1 MQACKHHLGSVQ
13 GRHHFSCTL
22 FPLSSFFLI
31 FGLCSTSRQ
40 PNHFLGT
47 SPISHAH
54 PSPTHRAPT
63 RRPRGSESL
72 YDYDDA
78 RLGSPRYND
87 DACTLPPP
95 DEVHARPEPLC
106 DDDHTV
112 TVPSR
117 HHDHAATGPP
127 RDDDYACPEPP
138 VRRRPHGNIPPSSS
152 LTC

>member
-1 MQACKHHLGSVQ
+1 MQACKHHLQ

-54 PSPTHRAPT
+54 TSPTYRAPT

-78 RLGSPRYND
+78 RLGSPCYND
-87 DACTLPPP
+87 DACTLPRLTKS
-95 DEVHARPEPLC
+95 ARAQ
-106 DDDHTV
+106 
-112 TVPSR
+112 SR
-117 HHDHAATGPP
+117 CATMTTREHSSFLVAHLLTTPTHRAA
-127 RDDDYACPEPP
+127 
-138 VRRRPHGNIPPSSS
+138 V
-152 LTC
+152 